1 MLVVRYFC
9 NEITMT
15 LRHEMIE
22 LHESKS
28 LKHVAADSDTCR
40 IWNAY
45 AITLHR
51 KKVHALSSPLLIIL
65 QNQCCIAVN
74 PHRKKVHA
82 FTACDDVHD
91 MHMPSDSH
99 AALLLQNNLKGWRQS
114 MYLFSMLSV
123 GPWLDTLQRLDL
135 LQGLDPLQRSGH
147 CKGWTYRCPQMLIRA
162 DAETQMLQ
170 K

>member
-1 MLVVRYFC
+1 VLVVRYFC

-91 MHMPSDSH
+91 PCLVVSKRVDTIFENRSPHMLMHGCRSPSNAN
-99 AALLLQNNLKGWRQS
+99 AAVALPTILKWRSLQMQCLT
-114 MYLFSMLSV
+114 LAV
-123 GPWLDTLQRLDL
+123 LDVQEGV
-135 LQGLDPLQRSGH
+135 Q
-147 CKGWTYRCPQMLIRA
+147 
-162 DAETQMLQ
+162 
-170 K
+170 